1 MKTLSFLDGD
11 VMRSTINRVSA
22 INFSQRVHQILVK
35 DMVTTVVFHLMDVEN
50 RYFLVKFHSREAY
63 EKVLTQGLWI
73 VLGQYLKLQPWTLK
87 FNPFQAYPNN
97 TLVWMDKGSS
107 GKFAR
112 MVVYIDLEKFGYLQ
126 NLFPSVGSATNIVV
140 GLDLMVGTSS
150 INDKVAKPTEAFGPW
165 MLVE

>member
-63 EKVLTQGLWI
+63 EKEIEGLI
-73 VLGQYLKLQPWTLK
+73 GKVTKLD
-87 FNPFQAYPNN
+87 FQ
-97 TLVWMDKGSS
+97 MDKGSS